1 MWTPSATCVS
11 RSPFAQEAT
20 RLRRY
25 DDLAKVP
32 GRTDLPPLSR
42 YTAILA
48 TWF

>member
-1 MWTPSATCVS
+1 ML
-11 RSPFAQEAT
+11 PFAQEAV

-25 DDLAKVP
+25 DDAAKVP

-42 YTAILA
+42 YIGILA